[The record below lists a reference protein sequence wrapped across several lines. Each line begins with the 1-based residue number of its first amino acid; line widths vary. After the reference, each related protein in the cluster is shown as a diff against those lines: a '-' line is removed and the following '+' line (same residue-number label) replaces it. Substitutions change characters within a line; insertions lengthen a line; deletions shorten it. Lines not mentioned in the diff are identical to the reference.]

1 MDLNKLN
8 RLIDESGYKKTYIAD
23 QLGLTL
29 QGLINKLCG
38 KYEFK
43 VSEINKLADLLE
55 ITDAKELER
64 IFFSDDVAWPAT

>member
-8 RLIDESGYKKTYIAD
+8 RLIDESGYKKSYIAD
-23 QLGLTL
+23 KLGLTL
-29 QGLINKLCG
+29 QGLINKLSG

-43 VSEINKLADLLE
+43 VSEINKLADLLD

-64 IFFSDDVAWPAT
+64 IFFSDDVAWTAT